1 MTTVPVHG
9 VVREV
14 MHYFLQ
20 HPTAADTLEGIA
32 RWRLLERRARDV
44 VTETDAAVAVLV
56 EQNILEEI
64 CAHGLPPLYRLNP
77 EKIEDARRLMEERA

>member
-1 MTTVPVHG
+1 MDTVPVHG
-9 VVREV
+9 VIRQV

-32 RWRLLERRARDV
+32 RWRLMEERARDV
-44 VTETDAAVAVLV
+44 VRETDAAIAMLV

-64 CAHGLPPLYRLNP
+64 RARGVPPLYRLNP
-77 EKIEDARRLMEERA
+77 EKIDDARRLFEERA